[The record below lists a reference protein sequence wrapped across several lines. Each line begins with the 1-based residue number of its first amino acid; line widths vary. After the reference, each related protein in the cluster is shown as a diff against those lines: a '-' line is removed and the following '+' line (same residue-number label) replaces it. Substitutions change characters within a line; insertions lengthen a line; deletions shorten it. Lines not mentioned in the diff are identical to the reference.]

1 VRAAESAAGSLRI
14 CKMSSR
20 LFGTDGVRGT
30 ANLHPMTAEMAL
42 QLGQAVAHVFRGGSG
57 KHRIVIGKD
66 TRLSGY
72 MFEDALASGIC
83 SMGVNVIQVGPIPTP
98 AMAFLTSDMRCDA
111 GVMISASHNAYQD
124 NGIKFFAK
132 DGFKLPDEV
141 EDQIERL
148 IASGELARLRCAPD
162 RIGQARRIE
171 DAQGRYVV
179 MLKKTFPLELTL
191 DGLRVVLDCA
201 NGAAYKV
208 GPTVLEE
215 LGAEVF
221 TLGVEPNGR
230 NINDGVGSQH
240 PEKLIERMHEL
251 RADVGIALDGDA
263 DRVVMVCE
271 KGKLLDGD
279 ALLAICARDL
289 ASRDQLAG
297 RAVVATVMSN
307 LGLERALAALGIRL
321 VRTQVGDR
329 YVVEEMRRHG
339 YNLGGEQSGHVIF
352 LDHNRTGD
360 GLLTALQVLS
370 VMRREQRPLSELAGG
385 IERFPQVLL
394 NFPVAEKKPLESL
407 TGFQRQLA
415 RVEASLG
422 NHGRVL
428 IRYSGTEQKARVMV
442 EGEDEARVTQ
452 LAQELA
458 DGLKRALVGAAE

>member
-1 VRAAESAAGSLRI
+1 
-14 CKMSSR
+14 MSER

-30 ANLHPMTAEMAL
+30 ANVHPMTAELAL

-72 MFEDALASGIC
+72 MFEDALAAGIC

-98 AMAFLTSDMRCDA
+98 AMAFLTADMRCDA
-111 GVMISASHNAYQD
+111 GVMISASHNPYQD
-124 NGIKFFAK
+124 NGIKFFAH

-148 IASGELARLRCAPD
+148 ISSGDLTRLRSAPD

-179 MLKKTFPLELTL
+179 MLKKTLPLELRL

-201 NGAAYKV
+201 NGAAYRV

-215 LGAEVF
+215 LGAELF
-221 TLGVEPNGR
+221 TIGVEPNGR

-240 PEKLIERMHEL
+240 PEKLIERVREL
-251 RADVGIALDGDA
+251 RADVGIAVDGDA
-263 DRVVMVCE
+263 DRVVLVCE
-271 KGKLLDGD
+271 KGRVVDGD
-279 ALLAICARDL
+279 ATLALCARDL
-289 ASRDQLAG
+289 AERGGLAG

-307 LGLERALAALGIRL
+307 LGLQRALAEIGVDL

-360 GLLTALQVLS
+360 GLLTALQVLAI
-370 VMRREQRPLSELAGG
+370 MRRKNRPLSELASG
-385 IERFPQVLL
+385 IERFPQVLV
-394 NFPVAEKKPLESL
+394 NVAVAQKRPLDSL
-407 TGFQRQLA
+407 PEFTHQLRQ
-415 RVEASLG
+415 VERALG
-422 NHGRVL
+422 DRGRVL
-428 IRYSGTEQKARVMV
+428 IRYSGTEAKARVMV
-442 EGEDEARVTQ
+442 EGENEAHVSA
-452 LAQELA
+452 LANELA
-458 DGLKRALVGAAE
+458 DALKRALAAAIG

>member
-1 VRAAESAAGSLRI
+1 
-14 CKMSSR
+14 MSR

-42 QLGQAVAHVFRGGSG
+42 QLGQAVAHVFRSGRG

-98 AMAFLTSDMRCDA
+98 AMAFLTTDMRCDA
-111 GVMISASHNAYQD
+111 GVMISASHNPYQD
-124 NGIKFFAK
+124 NGIKFFAH

-148 IASGELARLRCAPD
+148 IASGDLTRLRCSPD

-221 TLGVEPNGR
+221 AIGVEPNGR

-240 PEKLIERMHEL
+240 PERLIEKVREL
-251 RADVGIALDGDA
+251 RADVGIAVDGDA

-271 KGKLLDGD
+271 KGNLLDGD

-289 ASRDQLAG
+289 ASRGALPSG
-297 RAVVATVMSN
+297 AVVATVMSN
-307 LGLERALAALGIRL
+307 LGLERALAAQGVKLI
-321 VRTQVGDR
+321 RTQVGDR
-329 YVVEEMRRHG
+329 YVVEEMRKGRHT
-339 YNLGGEQSGHVIF
+339 LGGEQSGHVIF
-352 LDHNRTGD
+352 LDHNHTGD
-360 GLLTALQVLS
+360 GLLTALQVLA
-370 VMRREQRPLSELAGG
+370 VMRRTERPLSSLASA
-385 IERFPQVLL
+385 IERFPQVLV
-394 NFPVAEKKPLESL
+394 NVAVAQKRPLESL
-407 TGFQRQLA
+407 ADFQRQLA
-415 RVEASLG
+415 QVEGQLG
-422 NHGRVL
+422 DRGRVL
-428 IRYSGTEQKARVMV
+428 IRYSGTEAKARVMV
-442 EGEDEARVTQ
+442 EGEDERRVTQ
-452 LAQELA
+452 YANELA
-458 DGLKRALVGAAE
+458 EGLSRALAAVV

>member
-1 VRAAESAAGSLRI
+1 
-14 CKMSSR
+14 MSER

-30 ANLHPMTAEMAL
+30 ANVHPMTAELAL

-72 MFEDALASGIC
+72 MFEDALAAGIC

-98 AMAFLTSDMRCDA
+98 AMAFLTADMRCDA
-111 GVMISASHNAYQD
+111 GVMISASHNPFHD
-124 NGIKFFAK
+124 NGIKFFAH

-148 IASGELARLRCAPD
+148 ITSGDLARLRAAPD

-179 MLKKTFPLELTL
+179 MLKKTFPLELRL

-201 NGAAYKV
+201 NGAAYRV

-215 LGAEVF
+215 LGAELF
-221 TLGVEPNGR
+221 TIGVEPNGR

-240 PEKLIERMHEL
+240 PEKLIEKVREL
-251 RADVGIALDGDA
+251 RADIGIAVDGDA
-263 DRVVMVCE
+263 DRVVLVCE
-271 KGKLLDGD
+271 KGRVVDGD
-279 ALLAICARDL
+279 AMLALCARDL
-289 ASRDQLAG
+289 AERGGLAG

-307 LGLERALAALGIRL
+307 LGLERALAEIGVDL

-360 GLLTALQVLS
+360 GLLTALQVLAI
-370 VMRREQRPLSELAGG
+370 MKRKNRPLSELASG
-385 IERFPQVLL
+385 IERFPQVLV
-394 NFPVAEKKPLESL
+394 NVAVAQKRPLDSL
-407 TGFQRQLA
+407 PEFTRQL
-415 RVEASLG
+415 RQVEQALG
-422 NHGRVL
+422 DRGRVL
-428 IRYSGTEQKARVMV
+428 IRYSGTEAKARVMV
-442 EGEDEARVTQ
+442 EGENEAHVSA
-452 LAQELA
+452 LANELA
-458 DGLKRALVGAAE
+458 DALKRALAAATG